1 MYEATDSS
9 GAQVRASLIQGLGG
23 DWLIDLSVTSIIGI
37 TNFAWLDPA
46 AARELAIH
54 ILARCDEAATTAAGS
69 RLAPAAARAESGLI
83 GTIVRR
89 ADDDAPVPQTGI
101 ITGTWLDT
109 EGDLTCYVAW
119 GCYSLDEVSAAVPE
133 WHDQLTPASLG
144 PLPAREFDQLITDLA
159 QAVADRRAD
168 RAGQRDDERQAEGKA
183 FAAHLMA
190 ERGWRQP

>member
-1 MYEATDSS
+1 MYEATDVIGS
-9 GAQVRASLIQGLGG
+9 QVRASLTQGLGG

-37 TNFAWLDPA
+37 TNTAMLDPA

-54 ILARCDEAATTAAGS
+54 ILARCDEAVSTALGSPLAFAATKAQ
-69 RLAPAAARAESGLI
+69 SGLI

-119 GCYSLDEVSAAVPE
+119 GCYSLEEVSAAVPE
-133 WHDQLTPASLG
+133 WHDQLTPATLG
-144 PLPAREFDQLITDLA
+144 PLPAHEFDRLVTDLA
-159 QAVADRRAD
+159 QAVTA
-168 RAGQRDDERQAEGKA
+168 RQAWDRTAGGQA

-190 ERGWRQP
+190 ERGLSQP